1 MPPSVKKVF
10 QFQSPSWA
18 FTALGCDCSVT
29 ILPPQRSVPGV
40 NWGSFN
46 QSALRPNPLARLA
59 FIRRRVVTLRLFVRV
74 SVWTKR
80 PLFLYLFRLRFFY
93 DITFVRAPVKNIS
106 TSQGGKKKFFFLQY
120 TKKKG
125 ATTLLQTIGHYDV
138 DAAILDQRVF
148 SVRFSPSLVLSAR
161 EKSTTS
167 GMQNNSF
174 IFIVAE
180 LEWQMLL
187 ILFSRSLFSSS
198 TTNSTTRVFFFFFS
212 LYFSPVLFYT
222 RKQITPRSAA
232 VHPIK

>member
-106 TSQGGKKKFFFLQY
+106 TSQGGKKEVFLSSIY
-120 TKKKG
+120 KKKG
-125 ATTLLQTIGHYDV
+125 GDNFTADDWTLWRRRSHPRPT
-138 DAAILDQRVF
+138 
-148 SVRFSPSLVLSAR
+148 SLFCTVLSLSR
-161 EKSTTS
+161 SIGKRKI
-167 GMQNNSF
+167 NNIWDAKQFIYFHSRRAGVTDVVDSLFPIALF
-174 IFIVAE
+174 IF
-180 LEWQMLL
+180 
-187 ILFSRSLFSSS
+187 
-198 TTNSTTRVFFFFFS
+198 
-212 LYFSPVLFYT
+212 YY
-222 RKQITPRSAA
+222 
-232 VHPIK
+232 